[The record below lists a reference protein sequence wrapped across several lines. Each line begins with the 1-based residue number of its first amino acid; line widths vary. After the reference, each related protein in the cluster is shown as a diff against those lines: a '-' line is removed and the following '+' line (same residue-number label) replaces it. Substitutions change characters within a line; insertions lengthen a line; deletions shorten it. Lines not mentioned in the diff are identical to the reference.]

1 LRFTTMNNPNMQQNG
16 MQQNRATA
24 GLHHFISHYRGQ
36 QSQGKIP
43 NGWQQG
49 TSPEERGQLALQF
62 FTQYR
67 LLKPEIAEV
76 ESMRAALQFETQTFM
91 SSSTKDQYVS
101 NIKQKLIALTTARQ
115 QQLQQRMQGGVPNNM
130 NNPMNG
136 MNPAQMNM
144 MNQMAQQGARP
155 GGPQQFNPAFPN
167 AQLQRPMQVSPVP
180 MTQGQSSMGMNGA
193 NPANMPQQ
201 GQNNQQQ
208 NMQPNQNTQNR
219 QDQMIINQFAKKLMD
234 TCKEEVRL
242 KFEADIRAW
251 PEDKKQQLLAQG
263 INPLFLRFRQHA
275 DMLYRRGALNQQAA
289 GQNAGAMQG
298 AGQPNRMQGQQ
309 MNMNTRQ
316 PNQEFDFTEIAN
328 RQMEA
333 MRSQDQGN
341 TVVPASNNPNN
352 GGQMGGFQG
361 QNAQQNQSQNAMA
374 QRQAAEA
381 FHRQQQAQQAQ
392 QAHVQAQAQ
401 AQVQAQA
408 RLEQQRQQQA
418 AQARNQ
424 QNQLLQG
431 QIGGLNLPQGSQP
444 SPAMPMLN
452 RPMPPPGQAGPPG
465 TPQQQRPPQAH
476 VPIMT
481 PQPGQADPNLSELM
495 RQAQQRAAAVQQA
508 NQQPLT
514 DQVRMNMM
522 PADLDPNVKQQ
533 LLKVPEPQFRVILQS
548 YMMNLRRNGGMGN
561 GAFPPGQPNAGP
573 QGMPFNQPQ
582 QQLQPGMG
590 GQMMG
595 GPNMQPGMGRPGMNL
610 AQPQPGAGPQPPMGA
625 QRTPIPSQQQRLQA
639 ASNLLRANPGIIH
652 ATDPKPF
659 PPNVLNNSI
668 RNSLP
673 QDVRTWQQLK
683 LWASQNPALVPG
695 VDSQKLLML
704 QVLHFQDM
712 VRQSGGVTGG
722 HPTPQPGHGIAP
734 PAQVNPNQGPIRT
747 PQQQPNMPN
756 IQALQVTPQDLQ
768 QFRARMAGQPQANL
782 PDEQLRG
789 FMISM
794 RMKNLQQQR
803 QQQQAQGAML
813 NQQAQRNQVQPPA
826 NMPIQQHQPNRPPT
840 VQPPAQVTPQPKAA
854 ARPQPQSQ
862 PMQPQLSNNNVNK
875 GTKRPNDDAAESS
888 ADAAPQAAAMAST
901 KSQPGLNLTHEQMSK
916 LTPAQHAQYK
926 AQLLK
931 AQDAS
936 NNKMQQQ
943 RGGVVNHEE
952 LRQRMADPART
963 RQFKQLMD
971 EVEKSIPAR
980 PPVQLPQQMRVPL
993 QRSLKEQLHRLKQVD
1008 QALRIFHASYDSSEP
1023 EQVLRQIMTS
1033 RVLLYQQIDL
1043 ADGTLRPQVTL
1054 TIEEFKN
1061 HMGTTIKFV
1070 GKIMEKVKQQSAGQ
1084 QPQLQGGSNAPPA
1097 QLNAAN
1103 LKIVEQQNRSQ
1114 KPPSAPTTDRPPF
1127 AIGADS
1133 GHGAAHYFE
1142 GARPVTN
1149 LVLPE
1154 KKRAKLEGSQSSTP
1168 GARASPRIGSGTGN
1182 SPELRRQPP
1191 PEKQVPQKPTF
1202 RCNDASC
1209 EYSVRGFDTQGELE
1223 AHSQIHAKVENPMQF
1238 ALDSMADYLDVDQKT
1253 GEAKVDQNAAKRAPK
1268 PAPAAP
1274 RTTQQAVKPEQ
1285 TPGASQNAATPVGQ
1299 QAAATAMTRVPTQT
1313 GIKDSP
1319 SSNLLKT
1326 PQAMTKVAT
1335 PGSGARGKP
1344 TPASIPKS
1352 VPKEQQAAAPE
1363 PLAQEEEQKPQQP
1376 MLPMS
1381 LFDYSYEDTFAALDA
1396 NGPFT
1401 VFDLKDEDNTWALR
1415 SRPASPSATPE
1426 SSNKDTPSTRQS
1438 DISENDNLLIN
1449 IDLKDADMPDAWAIN
1464 MSGDVLPMDLQ
1475 LSEDLQ
1481 NLGVVLPPMDSEDMM
1496 LFPDYGPG
1504 TMMDLDMLEKTMDSM
1519 GGTLDPSM
1527 L

>member
-1 LRFTTMNNPNMQQNG
+1 
-16 MQQNRATA
+16 
-24 GLHHFISHYRGQ
+24 
-36 QSQGKIP
+36 
-43 NGWQQG
+43 
-49 TSPEERGQLALQF
+49 
-62 FTQYR
+62 
-67 LLKPEIAEV
+67 
-76 ESMRAALQFETQTFM
+76 
-91 SSSTKDQYVS
+91 
-101 NIKQKLIALTTARQ
+101 
-115 QQLQQRMQGGVPNNM
+115 
-130 NNPMNG
+130 
-136 MNPAQMNM
+136 
-144 MNQMAQQGARP
+144 
-155 GGPQQFNPAFPN
+155 
-167 AQLQRPMQVSPVP
+167 
-180 MTQGQSSMGMNGA
+180 
-193 NPANMPQQ
+193 
-201 GQNNQQQ
+201 
-208 NMQPNQNTQNR
+208 
-219 QDQMIINQFAKKLMD
+219 
-234 TCKEEVRL
+234 
-242 KFEADIRAW
+242 
-251 PEDKKQQLLAQG
+251 
-263 INPLFLRFRQHA
+263 
-275 DMLYRRGALNQQAA
+275 
-289 GQNAGAMQG
+289 
-298 AGQPNRMQGQQ
+298 
-309 MNMNTRQ
+309 
-316 PNQEFDFTEIAN
+316 
-328 RQMEA
+328 
-333 MRSQDQGN
+333 
-341 TVVPASNNPNN
+341 
-352 GGQMGGFQG
+352 
-361 QNAQQNQSQNAMA
+361 
-374 QRQAAEA
+374 
-381 FHRQQQAQQAQ
+381 
-392 QAHVQAQAQ
+392 
-401 AQVQAQA
+401 
-408 RLEQQRQQQA
+408 
-418 AQARNQ
+418 
-424 QNQLLQG
+424 
-431 QIGGLNLPQGSQP
+431 
-444 SPAMPMLN
+444 
-452 RPMPPPGQAGPPG
+452 
-465 TPQQQRPPQAH
+465 
-476 VPIMT
+476 
-481 PQPGQADPNLSELM
+481 M
-495 RQAQQRAAAVQQA
+495 RQAQQRAAAVSQA

-548 YMMNLRRNGGMGN
+548 YMMNLRRSNGMQN
-561 GAFPPGQPNAGP
+561 GVFAPGQPNAGQP
-573 QGMPFNQPQ
+573 NMPFNQQ
-582 QQLQPGMG
+582 QQLPPGMTA
-590 GQMMG
+590 QMLG
-595 GPNMQPGMGRPGMNL
+595 GPNMNMVRPGMNIG
-610 AQPQPGAGPQPPMGA
+610 QPQPGAGPQAPMGA
-625 QRTPIPSQQQRLQA
+625 QRPPMPSQQQRLQA

-668 RNSLP
+668 RSSLP

-683 LWASQNPALVPG
+683 SWANQNPALVPG

-712 VRQSGGVTGG
+712 VRQSGGVAGV
-722 HPTPQPGHGIAP
+722 HPTPQPGHGLVP

-747 PQQQPNMPN
+747 PQQQQNMPN
-756 IQALQVTPQDLQ
+756 MAALQVTPQDLQ

-789 FMISM
+789 FMISL
-794 RMKNLQQQR
+794 RMKSLQQQR
-803 QQQQAQGAML
+803 QQQAQSAML
-813 NQQAQRNQVQPPA
+813 NQQAQRTQAQPPV
-826 NMPIQQHQPNRPPT
+826 NMPIQQHQPNRPQT
-840 VQPPAQVTPQPKAA
+840 AQPPPQATPQPKAA

-862 PMQPQLSNNNVNK
+862 PMQSQPSNNAGNK
-875 GTKRPNDDAAESS
+875 GTKRPNEDAAESGN
-888 ADAAPQAAAMAST
+888 DATPQAAAMASS

-936 NNKMQQQ
+936 NNKIPQQ

-952 LRQRMADPART
+952 LRQRMADPARM

-971 EVEKSIPAR
+971 EVEKSVPAR
-980 PPVQLPQQMRVPL
+980 QPVQLPPQMRVPL

-1033 RVLLYQQIDL
+1033 RVLLYQQFDQ
-1043 ADGTLRPQVTL
+1043 ADGTLHPQVTL
-1054 TIEEFKN
+1054 TIDEFKN
-1061 HMGTTIKFV
+1061 HIGAMIRFV
-1070 GKIMEKVKQQSAGQ
+1070 AKIMEKVKQQSAAS
-1084 QPQLQGGSNAPPA
+1084 QPQPQGGSNAPPA

-1114 KPPSAPTTDRPPF
+1114 KAPSAPTTDRPPF

-1154 KKRAKLEGSQSSTP
+1154 KKRAKLEGSQTSTP
-1168 GARASPRIGSGTGN
+1168 GARASPRVGSGTGN
-1182 SPELRRQPP
+1182 SPEVKRQSLPN
-1191 PEKQVPQKPTF
+1191 VPQRPTF

-1238 ALDSMADYLDVDQKT
+1238 ALDSMADYLDIDQKT
-1253 GEAKVDQNAAKRAPK
+1253 GEAKVDQSAAKPVSK

-1274 RTTQQAVKPEQ
+1274 PAAQQSGKPGQ
-1285 TPGASQNAATPVGQ
+1285 TPGTSHNIATPVGQ
-1299 QAAATAMTRVPTQT
+1299 QTTATAMTRVPTQT
-1313 GIKDSP
+1313 AVKDSP

-1352 VPKEQQAAAPE
+1352 APKEQQVTAPE
-1363 PLAQEEEQKPQQP
+1363 PVIKEEEQHSQQP

-1381 LFDYSYEDTFAALDA
+1381 LLDYSYEDTFAALDA

-1401 VFDLKDEDNTWALR
+1401 VMDLKDEDNAWALR

-1449 IDLKDADMPDAWAIN
+1449 IDLKDADMPDAWA
-1464 MSGDVLPMDLQ
+1464 MTMTGDALPIDLQ

>member
-1 LRFTTMNNPNMQQNG
+1 MNNPNMQQNG
-16 MQQNRATA
+16 MQQNRAAA
-24 GLHHFISHYRGQ
+24 GLHHFIQHYRVQ
-36 QSQGKIP
+36 QQQGKIP

-49 TSPEERGQLALQF
+49 TPPEERGQLALQF

-101 NIKQKLIALTTARQ
+101 NIKQKLIVMTTARQ
-115 QQLQQRMQGGVPNNM
+115 QQLQQRMQGGAPNNM
-130 NNPMNG
+130 NNPMNGMNG

-144 MNQMAQQGARP
+144 MNQMGQQGARQ
-155 GGPQQFNPAFPN
+155 GTPQQFNPAFPN

-180 MTQGQSSMGMNGA
+180 MTQGQSSMGVNGA
-193 NPANMPQQ
+193 NPANMSQP
-201 GQNNQQQ
+201 GQNNQQP
-208 NMQPNQNTQNR
+208 NMQANQNQQQNR

-263 INPLFLRFRQHA
+263 VNPLFLRFRQHA
-275 DMLYRRGALNQQAA
+275 DMLYRRGALNQQGAA
-289 GQNAGAMQG
+289 QNAGAMQG
-298 AGQPNRMQGQQ
+298 AAQPNRMQSQQ
-309 MNMNTRQ
+309 MNMGQRQ

-333 MRSQDQGN
+333 MRSQDQGT

-352 GGQMGGFQG
+352 SGQMSGFPG
-361 QNAQQNQSQNAMA
+361 QNSQQNQPQNAMA
-374 QRQAAEA
+374 QQRQAAEA

-392 QAHVQAQAQ
+392 QAQAHAQAQ
-401 AQVQAQA
+401 AQAQA

-431 QIGGLNLPQGSQP
+431 QIGGLNLPGGSQQA

-452 RPMPPPGQAGPPG
+452 RPMPPPGQSGPPG

-495 RQAQQRAAAVQQA
+495 RQAQQRAAAVQAA

-548 YMMNLRRNGGMGN
+548 YMMNLRRSNGMQN
-561 GAFPPGQPNAGP
+561 GAFPPGQPNAGQP
-573 QGMPFNQPQ
+573 NMPFNQQ
-582 QQLQPGMG
+582 QQLPPGMT
-590 GQMMG
+590 GQMLG
-595 GPNMQPGMGRPGMNL
+595 GPNMPNMVRPGMNL
-610 AQPQPGAGPQPPMGA
+610 GQPQPGAGPQPPMGA
-625 QRTPIPSQQQRLQA
+625 QRPPMPSQQQRLQA

-712 VRQSGGVTGG
+712 VRQSGGVGG
-722 HPTPQPGHGIAP
+722 VHPTPQPGHGLAP
-734 PAQVNPNQGPIRT
+734 PVQVNANQGPIRT
-747 PQQQPNMPN
+747 PQQQQNMPN
-756 IQALQVTPQDLQ
+756 IAALQVTPQDLQ
-768 QFRARMAGQPQANL
+768 QFRARMAGSPQANL

-789 FMISM
+789 FMISL

-803 QQQQAQGAML
+803 QQQAQSAML
-813 NQQAQRNQVQPPA
+813 NQQAQRNQTQPPV

-840 VQPPAQVTPQPKAA
+840 AQPPTQATPQPKAA

-862 PMQPQLSNNNVNK
+862 PMQSQPSNNAGNK
-875 GTKRPNDDAAESS
+875 GTKRPNEDSTESGNDAT
-888 ADAAPQAAAMAST
+888 PQAAAMASS
-901 KSQPGLNLTHEQMSK
+901 KSQPGFNLTHEQVSK
-916 LTPAQHAQYK
+916 LTPAQQTQYK

-931 AQDAS
+931 AQDPS

-952 LRQRMADPART
+952 LRQRMADPTRT

-980 PPVQLPQQMRVPL
+980 QPVQLPPQMRVPL

-1023 EQVLRQIMTS
+1023 EQVLRQIMAS
-1033 RVLLYQQIDL
+1033 RVLLYQQFDQ
-1043 ADGTLRPQVTL
+1043 ADGTLHPQVTL

-1061 HMGTTIKFV
+1061 HMGATLKFV
-1070 GKIMEKVKQQSAGQ
+1070 AKIMEKVKQQSAAS
-1084 QPQLQGGSNAPPA
+1084 QPQPQGGSNAPPA

-1114 KPPSAPTTDRPPF
+1114 KAPSAPTTDRPPF

-1154 KKRAKLEGSQSSTP
+1154 KKRAKLAGSETSTP

-1182 SPELRRQPP
+1182 SPELKRQPP
-1191 PEKQVPQKPTF
+1191 PNVPQRPTF

-1209 EYSVRGFDTQGELE
+1209 EYSVRGFDTQAELE

-1238 ALDSMADYLDVDQKT
+1238 ALDSMADYLDIDQKT
-1253 GEAKVDQNAAKRAPK
+1253 GEAKVDQNAAKRASK
-1268 PAPAAP
+1268 PVPAAP
-1274 RTTQQAVKPEQ
+1274 QVPQQPVKPGQ
-1285 TPGASQNAATPVGQ
+1285 TPGASHGAATPVGQ
-1299 QAAATAMTRVPTQT
+1299 QATATAMARVPTQT
-1313 GIKDSP
+1313 GVKDSP

-1352 VPKEQQAAAPE
+1352 APKEQQATAPE
-1363 PLAQEEEQKPQQP
+1363 PVPKEEEQKPQQP

-1381 LFDYSYEDTFAALDA
+1381 LLDYSYEDTFAALDA

-1401 VFDLKDEDNTWALR
+1401 VMDLKDEDHAWTLR

-1438 DISENDNLLIN
+1438 DISENDNLFIN
-1449 IDLKDADMPDAWAIN
+1449 IDLKDADMPDAWA
-1464 MSGDVLPMDLQ
+1464 MTMTGDALPIDLQ

-1519 GGTLDPSM
+1519 GGTLDPS
-1527 L
+1527 LL